1 MSETTQVTN
10 TDNYDTSQPSNKKKI
25 LKGVTELAAIVV
37 VSLMLSF
44 VLKAYFV
51 QPFHIPSESMQNTL
65 QVNDRIIVNK
75 MKSSEK
81 DLQRGDVIVF
91 KDTKDWLPPAP
102 EENPNIIQR
111 ILAGTGI
118 TSDNSE
124 QYLVKRIIGM
134 PGDRVECCAPGG
146 KITINGQEIDEPY
159 IYTSSE
165 RPGRKFEVTVPEG
178 KVWVMGDHR
187 DASAD
192 SREHMNGPGNG
203 FIDINDIQ
211 GKTAMVVWPFEH
223 FGKLENHSEVFA
235 KVPNPTN

>member
-1 MSETTQVTN
+1 MSETAQVTN
-10 TDNYDTSQPSNKKKI
+10 TDNHDTPKTSTTKKI
-25 LKGVTELAAIVV
+25 LKGSLELAAIVI
-37 VSLMLSF
+37 VSLFLSF
-44 VLKAYFV
+44 ILKAYFV

-75 MKSSEK
+75 MKNEEK

-91 KDTKDWLPPAP
+91 KDTKAWLPPAP

-111 ILAGTGI
+111 ILINTGI
-118 TSDNSE
+118 AEDTSE

-134 PGDRVECCAPGG
+134 PGDRIECCSPSG
-146 KITINGQEIDEPY
+146 KITVNGKEIDEPY
-159 IYTSSE
+159 VYTSSE
-165 RPGRKFEVTVPEG
+165 RPGREFNVIVPEG

-192 SREHMNGPGNG
+192 SRAHMNGPGNG

-211 GKTAMVVWPFEH
+211 GKTAMVVWPFEN
-223 FGKLENHSEVFA
+223 FGKLDNHSAVFE